1 MISEISLPGFAL
13 WDWPL
18 PQEGQEELTLDGILD
33 QWMEMHSPVGDN
45 GSRRR
50 ENGDGIE
57 GTIAEDTGSVRRR
70 EEERIKEE
78 KEKARRNT
86 GRTIADVG
94 DVSVYDLA
102 PNFSS
107 DVLVPMEPASP
118 LPSPSKIGSTPLHGP
133 SRGAH
138 LARHGLF
145 IGRPVSWRSS
155 LAFSSARTFLA
166 RR

>member
-1 MISEISLPGFAL
+1 MVSEISLPGFAL

-70 EEERIKEE
+70 EEEKIKEE

-86 GRTIADVG
+86 GRTIADIG

-102 PNFSS
+102 PRFS
-107 DVLVPMEPASP
+107 DNGLVLNLPDSTPSSP
-118 LPSPSKIGSTPLHGP
+118 TKISNTPLHGP

-145 IGRPVSWRSS
+145 IGRPVSWRPS